1 MNALDIGIILIF
13 MIFGWISYKRGFIM
27 SCLSFL
33 PMVAALIITYIVH
46 PVVSKFL
53 RTTPMYFSL
62 KEKIAQS
69 FQLGVEETTQTRAE
83 FINNIQLPDFL
94 KSSLIEN
101 DNSVVHD
108 FLNAD
113 KVQDYVSS
121 YIANVCINVVSMV
134 ILFIALYVCAKLLLK
149 TLNIVF
155 QLPVLSFFNK
165 FAGLIVG
172 IIQSLFVIWI
182 VGIGLTFFYHNAE
195 FQPIFNMIWES
206 KIARVFY
213 ENNILLAMILRVF
226 Q

>member
-13 MIFGWISYKRGFIM
+13 IIFGWISYKRGFIM

-33 PMVAALIITYIVH
+33 PMVTALIITYIIY

-53 RTTPMYFSL
+53 RTTPIYFSL
-62 KEKIAQS
+62 KEKIAKS
-69 FQLGVEETTQTRAE
+69 FQLGAGETTQTRAE
-83 FINNIQLPDFL
+83 FINSIQLPDFL

-101 DNSVVHD
+101 DNSVVHN

-113 KVQDYVSS
+113 KIQDYVSS

-134 ILFIALYVCAKLLLK
+134 ILFIVLYVCTKLLLK

-172 IIQSLFVIWI
+172 LVQSLFIIWI

-195 FQPIFNMIWES
+195 FQSVFNMISDS

-213 ENNILLAMILRVF
+213 ENNMLLAMILKVF

>member
-1 MNALDIGIILIF
+1 MNALDIGIIFIF
-13 MIFGWISYKRGFIM
+13 IIFGWISYKRGFIM

-33 PMVAALIITYIVH
+33 PMAAALIITYIIH

-53 RTTPMYFSL
+53 RTTPIYFSL
-62 KEKIAQS
+62 REKIAQS
-69 FQLGVEETTQTRAE
+69 FQLEIGEITQTRVE
-83 FINNIQLPDFL
+83 FINSIQLPDFL

-101 DNSVVHD
+101 DNSVVHN

-121 YIANVCINVVSMV
+121 YIANVCINIVSMV
-134 ILFIALYVCAKLLLK
+134 ILFIVIYVCAKLLLK

-155 QLPVLSFFNK
+155 QLPVLNFFNK

-172 IIQSLFVIWI
+172 IVQSLFIIWI
-182 VGIGLTFFYHNAE
+182 AGIALTFFYHNAD
-195 FQPIFNMIWES
+195 FQPIFNMVWES

-213 ENNILLAMILRVF
+213 ENNILLTMILKVF